1 MTFGLAFAGVALP
14 AFFYVHQHSYEEGAF
29 NHVLRLSARIAI
41 LAYLTIFIARPLRQL
56 TGSAISKLLL
66 TYRRQIGVA
75 FAAIMA
81 AHLLYLMWKNGFVFP
96 IFGAAIYALIFLL
109 LITSF
114 DGPTRALGPGRWRIL
129 HKTGL
134 YAIGIALAQAQFG
147 RILRG
152 VGEPVHYGLAFLF
165 IAAFAVRVL
174 AWHQRRASKN

>member
-1 MTFGLAFAGVALP
+1 
-14 AFFYVHQHSYEEGAF
+14 
-29 NHVLRLSARIAI
+29 
-41 LAYLTIFIARPLRQL
+41 
-56 TGSAISKLLL
+56 
-66 TYRRQIGVA
+66 
-75 FAAIMA
+75 
-81 AHLLYLMWKNGFVFP
+81 MWKNGFVFP

-114 DGPTRALGPGRWRIL
+114 DGPTRALGTGRWRIL

-134 YAIGIALAQAQFG
+134 YAIGIALAQAHFG

-165 IAAFAVRVL
+165 IAAIAVRVL